1 MRIVLPLALLL
12 ATFSYGL
19 GLVLPVVRID
29 TLFLFTE
36 EPSLVA
42 MIAGLWG
49 SGDVA
54 LALLIALFSVAF
66 PLAKLGLLHVAA
78 YGGPDGHRMVPSW
91 FRILSNWSMLDV
103 VLVALVV
110 FAAKT
115 TGIAEAFS
123 RPGLWFFAASV
134 VLTAGASAALKR
146 GAGEAL
152 PGN

>member
-1 MRIVLPLALLL
+1 MRALLPLALFA
-12 ATFSYGL
+12 ATVCYGL
-19 GLVLPVVRID
+19 GLVLPLIRVQK
-29 TLFLFTE
+29 LFLFTD

-49 SGDVA
+49 SGDIA
-54 LALLIALFSVAF
+54 LAILVALFSVVF

-91 FRILSNWSMLDV
+91 FRILSNLSMLDV

-115 TGIAEAFS
+115 TGLAEAFA

-134 VLTAGASAALKR
+134 VLTAGASALVKR
-146 GAGEAL
+146 QA
-152 PGN
+152 